1 MIDCMKK
8 YKMVLSSTDG
18 EIVYKSDSVQIDH
31 TQVYNIERNGQM
43 TAEIAM
49 TAWGIKVEN
58 AETPPEMPT
67 AEVAEKAT
75 NIIREEKYKAAI
87 EEQWVNLTEM
97 VCKAVKKGESYI
109 HVNSLWMEN
118 EKRLIEMGYEVSRVD
133 LSHEWIIRWAP
144 PFYLS

>member
-31 TQVYNIERNGQM
+31 TQAYNIERNGQM

-58 AETPPEMPT
+58 AETSPEMPLAT
-67 AEVAEKAT
+67 VAAAASK
-75 NIIREEKYKAAI
+75 IIQEERYKAAV
-87 EEQWVNLTEM
+87 EEQWISLTEM
-97 VCKAVKKGESYI
+97 VCKAIKKGESYI

-133 LSHEWIIRWAP
+133 LSHEWIIRWAK